1 MKKMLRKMAGFFSR
15 RTRKRNLYSSRSGAV
30 SMEYLLI
37 AALVA
42 AALIVVAIKF
52 KNRTIDTVV
61 DAQNKIA
68 TESGNDNSNQVQ
80 SNGSFAPAGN

>member
-37 AALVA
+37 GALVSVVLIIA
-42 AALIVVAIKF
+42 AMKFGGKILDEIKGAGDD
-52 KNRTIDTVV
+52 I
-61 DAQNKIA
+61 
-68 TESGNDNSNQVQ
+68 SNEMEILVEKANQI
-80 SNGSFAPAGN
+80 GG